1 MNNYTVAPFLNQ
13 QVGIQWS
20 GITDRTEKNSS
31 SNGVPILIGFFKR
44 GNPTKVVKVTKSTIR
59 AILGYE
65 PKNPHYQQA
74 LLMLDQGVTPL
85 SVVTLG
91 QFIDDEASHEEK
103 PNTPHAPN
111 DDSQDLLN
119 ISCADGL
126 SSAYL
131 FQKEWTHQTKVN
143 LIAMVDGIGKYGI
156 PPIQPVFSSFTLD
169 PMGERVSGDIFR
181 QNDPSL
187 DYQELQTFLNEF
199 GFQINQEKQ
208 QLINSLDKKVNV
220 ISITPKV
227 GETTPKAV
235 IENALEVWQISLRV
249 EITLTS
255 GEFLTPSES
264 GIGIVGMSDENFDTD
279 GKRVRFC
286 LMNTNNDRQ

>member
-91 QFIDDEASHEEK
+91 QFIDDENSGEEK
-103 PNTPHAPN
+103 PDYPEYDN
-111 DDSQDLLN
+111 QELLK

-143 LIAMVDGIGKYGI
+143 LIAMVDGIGKYGT

-169 PMGERVSGDIFR
+169 PMGETVSGDIFR
-181 QNDPSL
+181 QNAPSL

-208 QLINSLDKKVNV
+208 QLIRSLDKKVNA

-227 GETTPKAV
+227 GEITPKAV
-235 IENALEVWQISLRV
+235 TDNALDVWQVALRV

-255 GEFLTPSES
+255 GEFLAPSES
-264 GIGIVGMSDENFDTD
+264 GIGVVGMSDENFDTD